1 MVEVQ
6 QEHRVE
12 PAETAGC
19 GRLPHEAV
27 DEHKGS
33 GSIVAEVGPRLEL
46 VLKVIEPEARQ
57 GVRGTSPEGL
67 GDEDW
72 VPEPLAP

>member
-1 MVEVQ
+1 MVEVE

-33 GSIVAEVGPRLEL
+33 GSIVAEVGPRSEL
-46 VLKVIEPEARQ
+46 VLKVIGLEARKDI
-57 GVRGTSPEGL
+57 RGASPEGL
-67 GDEDW
+67 GNEDR
-72 VPEPLAP
+72 VPEPLDP